1 MDTKETAQL
10 LLETVLDIQKTMSN
24 VRADVS
30 TLNERSK
37 NFYTVMEKQ
46 EAKDA
51 SYFQRIETLEKK
63 VAVLE
68 RDRWWL
74 GFLSSTI
81 GGIITFILSKLW
93 VITKGF

>member
-1 MDTKETAQL
+1 MDTKDTAQL

-37 NFYTVMEKQ
+37 NFYEAMDKQ
-46 EAKDA
+46 EAKDM
-51 SYFQRIETLEKK
+51 SYFQRIETVEKK
-63 VAVLE
+63 VTVLE

-81 GGIITFILSKLW
+81 GGLIMFLLSKL
-93 VITKGF
+93 

>member
-37 NFYTVMEKQ
+37 NFYTVMDKQ
-46 EAKDA
+46 EVKDA
-51 SYFQRIETLEKK
+51 SYFERIETVEKK
-63 VAVLE
+63 VAMLE

-74 GFLSSTI
+74 GFLSSI
-81 GGIITFILSKLW
+81 VGSALVVLANKFL
-93 VITKGF
+93 